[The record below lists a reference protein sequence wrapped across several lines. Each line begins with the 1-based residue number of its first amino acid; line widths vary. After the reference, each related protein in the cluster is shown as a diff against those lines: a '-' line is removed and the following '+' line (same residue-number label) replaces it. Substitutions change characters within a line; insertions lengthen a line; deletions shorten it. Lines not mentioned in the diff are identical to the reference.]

1 MIVRIAQLTITL
13 YRYRC
18 IGALV
23 LIFLKKCLHSIFKLC
38 YILIPAEKKAGTTF
52 ESQAEMNERKIKF
65 EKKACKTQMDV
76 VYYKS
81 C

>member
-23 LIFLKKCLHSIFKLC
+23 FIFLKKSLHSIFKLC
-38 YILIPAEKKAGTTF
+38 YILIPAEKG
-52 ESQAEMNERKIKF
+52 RDDI
-65 EKKACKTQMDV
+65 
-76 VYYKS
+76 
-81 C
+81 